1 MIILGID
8 PGVSGAIAWWRDG
21 DRTIYRVD
29 DLPMIEVKV
38 GKGKRKQFQPGIFT
52 QMILNEVPYSEIEC
66 HAYLEHVQSMPG
78 EGAVGAFSFGR
89 GFGQIE
95 GALAGIGIPYTL
107 VRPAK
112 WKAALGVPADK
123 GGARALACRRCP
135 DLAAMFSRVKDD
147 GRAEAALIA
156 LYGASL
162 YDHDR

>member
-1 MIILGID
+1 MIIFGID
-8 PGVSGAIAWWRDG
+8 PGVSGAIACWRDG
-21 DRTIYRVD
+21 DRTIYKVE
-29 DLPMIEVKV
+29 DLPVIEVAV
-38 GKGKRKQFQPGIFT
+38 GKGKRKQFQPAIFSR
-52 QMILNEVPYSEIEC
+52 MILDEVPYSEIEC

-95 GALAGIGIPYTL
+95 GVLAGIGIPYTL

-135 DLAAMFSRVKDD
+135 DLAPQFARVKDD
-147 GRAEAALIA
+147 GRAEATLIA

-162 YDHDR
+162 

>member
-8 PGVSGAIAWWRDG
+8 PGMTGAVAWWRDG
-21 DRTIYRVD
+21 RVYKVE
-29 DLPMIEVKV
+29 DLPTIEIAV
-38 GKGKRKQFQPGIFT
+38 GKGKRKQLQPS
-52 QMILNEVPYSEIEC
+52 ILGDMLFDGPPIDHV
-66 HAYLEHVQSMPG
+66 YLEHVQSMPG

-95 GALAGIGIPYTL
+95 GVIACSKTPYTL

-123 GGARALACRRCP
+123 GGARALACRLCP
-135 DLAAMFSRVKDD
+135 DLAAMFARVKDD

-156 LYGASL
+156 LYGAKQ
-162 YDHDR
+162 

>member
-1 MIILGID
+1 MIIIGID
-8 PGVSGAIAWWRDG
+8 PGISGAVAWWRDG
-21 DRTIYRVD
+21 SVSKVE
-29 DLPMIEVKV
+29 DLPMIEVAV
-38 GKGKRKQFQPGIFT
+38 GKGKRKQLQPSLLANMLYDG
-52 QMILNEVPYSEIEC
+52 PEI
-66 HAYLEHVQSMPG
+66 ARIYLEHVQSMHG

-95 GALAGIGIPYTL
+95 GVIACMQTPYVL

-135 DLAAMFSRVKDD
+135 DLAPQFARVKDD
-147 GRAEAALIA
+147 GRAEATLIA

-162 YDHDR
+162 

>member
-8 PGVSGAIAWWRDG
+8 PGVTGAVAWWRDG
-21 DRTIYRVD
+21 AVYKVE
-29 DLPMIEVKV
+29 DLPAIEVVV
-38 GKGKRKQFQPGIFT
+38 GKGKRKQLQPSLLANMLYDG
-52 QMILNEVPYSEIEC
+52 PEIGRI
-66 HAYLEHVQSMPG
+66 YLEHVQSMPG

-95 GALAGIGIPYTL
+95 GVIACMQTPYVL

-135 DLAAMFSRVKDD
+135 DLAPQFARVKDD

-162 YDHDR
+162 